1 MFPVA
6 EFYYRVWR
14 LTPETHRF
22 YIPLPKVNSFY
33 NQVALTYTQQQYE
46 KLRHTHTHTHTST
59 TQTEEESI
67 IPAAAL
73 YDAQIIIRLITHAAH
88 SPFHPIHSN
97 FLPVDISISSV
108 SLSFSLSRGI
118 FLPVMNACT
127 VYFIPIVDSVFH
139 THTHTQTPNVDNGTR
154 SLNHVCK
161 RREGRREQDQREQDE
176 KISNER
182 RVLCPFS
189 ASCIS

>member
-1 MFPVA
+1 MKN
-6 EFYYRVWR
+6 
-14 LTPETHRF
+14 LDTH
-22 YIPLPKVNSFY
+22 I
-33 NQVALTYTQQQYE
+33 
-46 KLRHTHTHTHTST
+46 HTHTHVVGELCPST

-139 THTHTQTPNVDNGTR
+139 THTHTHTQTPNVDNGTR